1 MLFSDRF
8 EDLIA
13 TPWPLTHMNICPG
26 GSLFFRYWIHPRKKP
41 HEKDLPCT
49 TCTPFL
55 KLKIE
60 FFNDPTR
67 TPVHNIEYTV
77 KGFPIKVD
85 IKSDVTSLNVDGDKT
100 DYIKNAEPLDIGNNL
115 VRFLWKIAKI
125 LQISF
130 V

>member
-1 MLFSDRF
+1 
-8 EDLIA
+8 
-13 TPWPLTHMNICPG
+13 MNICPG

-49 TCTPFL
+49 TCTKFL
-55 KLKIE
+55 KLKID

-67 TPVHNIEYTV
+67 TPLHNIEYTV

-115 VRFLWKIAKI
+115 VRFLWKKLRRFSKLVLYKKYFANKKSDFIMNN
-125 LQISF
+125 
-130 V
+130 